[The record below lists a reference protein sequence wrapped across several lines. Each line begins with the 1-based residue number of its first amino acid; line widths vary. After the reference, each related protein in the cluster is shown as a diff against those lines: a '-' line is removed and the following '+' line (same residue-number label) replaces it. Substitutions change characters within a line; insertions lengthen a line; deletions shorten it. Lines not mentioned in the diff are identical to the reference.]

1 MISLPMQ
8 GQLQS
13 LRHEIGSMSR
23 LDTVRELITELS
35 PGEKAQ
41 ALQWLVRFMGQAFPG
56 IEHTAGVSGGEACL
70 LRTRIPV
77 WVLVQAR
84 LLGSSES
91 EILGAY
97 PSLRA
102 TDLSNAW
109 AYYDAHKTE
118 IDRQITENEAA

>member
-1 MISLPMQ
+1 
-8 GQLQS
+8 
-13 LRHEIGSMSR
+13 MSR
-23 LDTVRELITELS
+23 LDTVRELITELL

-56 IEHTAGVSGGEACL
+56 IAHTAGISGGEACL

-91 EILGAY
+91 EIPGAY
-97 PSLRA
+97 SSLRA
-102 TDLSNAW
+102 TGPSNAW
-109 AYYDAHKTE
+109 ACYDVHKAE
-118 IDRQITENEAA
+118 IDRQITGNETA